1 MTLLIRYTILKKENQ
16 CNPILS
22 FHALLFKTFSS
33 SANCSHLS
41 QLSEI
46 NVGANLDNR
55 VTIHRLL
62 ILIRN
67 RRSIEPSLALPR
79 SFNIV
84 LSSLRYSN
92 RSDDILISDTLDNC
106 TDYLSLR

>member
-33 SANCSHLS
+33 SAYCSHLS

-46 NVGANLDNR
+46 NVGANLNK
-55 VTIHRLL
+55 VEEIMY
-62 ILIRN
+62 IG
-67 RRSIEPSLALPR
+67 
-79 SFNIV
+79 
-84 LSSLRYSN
+84 
-92 RSDDILISDTLDNC
+92 
-106 TDYLSLR
+106 

>member
-1 MTLLIRYTILKKENQ
+1 MTLLIRYTIRKKENQ

-46 NVGANLDNR
+46 NVGADLFK
-55 VTIHRLL
+55 VEKIMY
-62 ILIRN
+62 IG
-67 RRSIEPSLALPR
+67 
-79 SFNIV
+79 
-84 LSSLRYSN
+84 
-92 RSDDILISDTLDNC
+92 
-106 TDYLSLR
+106 